1 MSKDLY
7 QKALNELED
16 IICELLC
23 ELKEDYELYTRGDTN
38 YEKHVY
44 KLQELISKNSLL
56 TIDECIKKWESRNY
70 RFAFQ
75 EITNT
80 ITITDNTG
88 NGILIDRCDNTFT
101 LTKWLGTD
109 LIDLLYKTLRAL
121 EESKND

>member
-23 ELKEDYELYTRGDTN
+23 ELKEDYELYTRDTN

-44 KLQELISKNSLL
+44 KLQELISKSSLL
-56 TIDECIKKWESRNY
+56 TLDECINKWESRNY

-88 NGILIDRCDNTFT
+88 NGVLIDRCDNTFT

-121 EESKND
+121 EESKNE

>member
-1 MSKDLY
+1 MKEQY

-16 IICELLC
+16 IICALLC
-23 ELKEDYELYTRGDTN
+23 ELKEDYELCTRDIG

-44 KLQELISKNSLL
+44 KLQELINKNSLL
-56 TIDECIKKWESRNY
+56 ALDECIKKWESRNY

-88 NGILIDRCDNTFT
+88 NGIIIDKCDNTFT

-109 LIDLLYKTLRAL
+109 LIDLLYKTLKAL
-121 EESKND
+121 GGSKSE

>member
-1 MSKDLY
+1 MKDQY
-7 QKALNELED
+7 QNALDELEN
-16 IICELLC
+16 IVCELSC
-23 ELKEDYELYTRGDTN
+23 ELKEDYELYTRDTG

-44 KLQELISKNSLL
+44 KLQELISKNSPL
-56 TIDECIKKWESRNY
+56 TLDECIKKWESRNY

-88 NGILIDRCDNTFT
+88 NGILIDKCDNTFT

-109 LIDLLYKTLRAL
+109 LIDLLYKTLKAL
-121 EESKND
+121 EENKNE